1 MPVKYKFNF
10 PSNLWTQQD
19 SAILGSNTLAQIKIR
34 TGKGIDANGQP
45 FEDYSTNPIYVKKQ
59 GAKLKPKG
67 GRPSKSGD
75 SVYYEKGYAQYK
87 HESRRRC
94 QGGESAEVDLVL
106 SGNMLNNFIVK
117 EATDHGFKIG
127 LTNQAQYGYDVNQE
141 REFIGLTD
149 DEVEMIVKAVEL
161 DLKRK
166 LQ

>member
-1 MPVKYKFNF
+1 M
-10 PSNLWTQQD
+10 
-19 SAILGSNTLAQIKIR
+19 ILGQNTLAQIKIR

-45 FEDYSTNPIYVKKQ
+45 FAEYSTNPIYIQKK

-67 GRPSKSGD
+67 GKPTKSGD
-75 SVYYEKGYAQYK
+75 SVFYQDGYAQYK
-87 HESRRRC
+87 HESRRRG

-117 EATDHGFKIG
+117 EATDTGFKIG
-127 LTNQAQYGYDVNQE
+127 LTNQAQYGYDVNQD
-141 REFIGLTD
+141 REFIGLTNS
-149 DEVEMIVKAVEL
+149 EVAVIVKAVEL

>member
-1 MPVKYKFNF
+1 MPVKFNLNL
-10 PSNLWTQQD
+10 PSNLWTQND
-19 SAILGSNTLAQIKIR
+19 SVILGQNTLAQIKIR

-45 FEDYSTNPIYVKKQ
+45 FAEYSTNPIYIQKK

-67 GRPSKSGD
+67 GKPTKSGD
-75 SVYYEKGYAQYK
+75 SVFYQDGYAQYK
-87 HESRRRC
+87 HESRRRG

-117 EATDHGFKIG
+117 EATDTGFKIG
-127 LTNQAQYGYDVNQE
+127 LTNQAQYGYDVNQD
-141 REFIGLTD
+141 REFIGLTNG
-149 DEVEMIVKAVEL
+149 EVAVIVKAVEL

>member
-1 MPVKYKFNF
+1 MPVKFNLNL
-10 PSNLWTQQD
+10 PSNLWTQND
-19 SAILGSNTLAQIKIR
+19 SVILGQNTLAQIKIR

-45 FEDYSTNPIYVKKQ
+45 FAEYSTNPIYIQKK

-67 GRPSKSGD
+67 GKPTKSGD
-75 SVYYEKGYAQYK
+75 SVFYQDGYAQYK
-87 HESRRRC
+87 HESRRRG

-117 EATDHGFKIG
+117 EATDTGFKIG
-127 LTNQAQYGYDVNQE
+127 LTNQAEYGYDVNQD

-149 DEVEMIVKAVEL
+149 GEVAVIVKAVEL

>member
-1 MPVKYKFNF
+1 MPVKFNLNL
-10 PSNLWTQQD
+10 PSNLWTQND
-19 SAILGSNTLAQIKIR
+19 SVILGQNTLAQIKIR

-45 FEDYSTNPIYVKKQ
+45 FAEYSTNPIYIQKK

-67 GRPSKSGD
+67 GKPTKSGD
-75 SVYYEKGYAQYK
+75 SVFYQDGYAQYK
-87 HESRRRC
+87 HESRRRG

-117 EATDHGFKIG
+117 EATDTGFKIG
-127 LTNQAQYGYDVNQE
+127 LTNQAQYGYDVNQD
-141 REFIGLTD
+141 REFIGLTNS
-149 DEVEMIVKAVEL
+149 EVAVIVKAVEL

>member
-1 MPVKYKFNF
+1 V
-10 PSNLWTQQD
+10 
-19 SAILGSNTLAQIKIR
+19 ILGQNTLAQIKIR

-45 FEDYSTNPIYVKKQ
+45 FAEYSTNPIYIQKK

-67 GRPSKSGD
+67 GKPTKSGD
-75 SVYYEKGYAQYK
+75 SVFYQDGYAQYK
-87 HESRRRC
+87 HESRRRG

-117 EATDHGFKIG
+117 EATDTGFKIG
-127 LTNQAQYGYDVNQE
+127 LTNQAEYGYDVNQD

-149 DEVEMIVKAVEL
+149 GEVAVIVKAVEL

>member
-1 MPVKYKFNF
+1 MPVKFNLNL
-10 PSNLWTQQD
+10 PSNLWTQND
-19 SAILGSNTLAQIKIR
+19 SVILGQNTLAQIKIR

-45 FEDYSTNPIYVKKQ
+45 FAEYSTNPIYIQKK

-67 GRPSKSGD
+67 GKPTKSGD
-75 SVYYEKGYAQYK
+75 SVFYQDGYAQYK
-87 HESRRRC
+87 HESRRRG

-106 SGNMLNNFIVK
+106 SGKMLNNFIVK
-117 EATDHGFKIG
+117 EATDTGFKIG
-127 LTNQAQYGYDVNQE
+127 LTNQAEYGYDVNQD

-149 DEVEMIVKAVEL
+149 GEVAVIVKAVEL

>member
-1 MPVKYKFNF
+1 MPVKFNLNL
-10 PSNLWTQQD
+10 PSNLWTQND
-19 SAILGSNTLAQIKIR
+19 SVILGQNTLAQIKIR

-45 FEDYSTNPIYVKKQ
+45 FAEYSTNPIYIQKK

-67 GRPSKSGD
+67 GKPTKSGD
-75 SVYYEKGYAQYK
+75 SVFYQDGYAQYK
-87 HESRRRC
+87 HESRRRG
-94 QGGESAEVDLVL
+94 QGRESAEVDLVL

-117 EATDHGFKIG
+117 EATDTGFKIG
-127 LTNQAQYGYDVNQE
+127 LTNQAEYGYDVNQD

-149 DEVEMIVKAVEL
+149 GEVAVIVKAVEL